1 MTFCYFCITG
11 EVNHLEREEIKTD
24 FNLISVDGRVVP
36 EYIKISMDP
45 LGSPGVAD
53 FVDHCS
59 SAALQTEQQS
69 HAGQASPSLSKA
81 GV

>member
-36 EYIKISMDP
+36 EYIRSMDP
-45 LGSPGVAD
+45 LGSPSVTD
-53 FVDHCS
+53 LVDHCS

-81 GV
+81 CV